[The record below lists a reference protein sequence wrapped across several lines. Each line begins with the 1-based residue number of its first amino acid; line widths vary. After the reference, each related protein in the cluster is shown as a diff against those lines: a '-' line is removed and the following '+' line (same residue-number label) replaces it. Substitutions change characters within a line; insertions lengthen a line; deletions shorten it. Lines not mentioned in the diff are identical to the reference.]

1 MKILVALSFLL
12 TVVSAEVF
20 SRCQIVHAIK
30 NSKLIDFTQYSVA
43 DWVCMASHESSY
55 NTLAV
60 NYQRGSDGKIWSA
73 DYGIFQINSKW
84 WCVDTMF
91 PFGANGCHVNCNSFL
106 TNNADLQPSID
117 CAAIIVQQQG
127 MEAWTSWVNNCKG
140 KWIAYYSWC
149 V

>member
-1 MKILVALSFLL
+1 MKILVALSFPL
-12 TVVSAEVF
+12 TVVSAEVL
-20 SRCQIVHAIK
+20 SRCQVVHAIK
-30 NSKLIDFTQYSVA
+30 NSKVFMT
-43 DWVCMASHESSY
+43 SHESNY
-55 NTLAV
+55 NMLAI
-60 NYQRGSDGKIWSA
+60 NYQSDSNGKIWSI

-91 PFGANGCHVNCNSFL
+91 PSGANGCNTNCNSFL

-117 CAAIIVQQQG
+117 CAAIIVRQQG
-127 MEAWTSWVNNCKG
+127 MQAWTSWVNNCKG